1 MENKFL
7 IGNEIIEAAV
17 SAFSSAPGEDTAL
30 AVVRALQQRMNAD
43 GHLLIPVLLS
53 EGGQSYQLRPLQYE
67 GGAVYMVAFTS
78 EAELQKGGAT
88 NILSHFID
96 VYLDVILDF
105 EEADGLVINPFGQP
119 FFLQK
124 DLIAAVL
131 TQRPNRED
139 AQANPSQEV

>member
-7 IGNEIIEAAV
+7 IGNEIIETAIAA
-17 SAFSSAPGEDTAL
+17 FTLDPCEDTAL
-30 AVVRALQQRMNAD
+30 AVVRALQQRMQGD

-53 EGGQSYQLRPLQYE
+53 EGGQSYQLRPLEYD

-78 EAELQKGGAT
+78 EAELEKGGPT

-105 EEADGLVINPFGQP
+105 EEAQGLVINPFGQP

-131 TQRPNRED
+131 QERPVRDE
-139 AQANPSQEV
+139 E

>member
-7 IGNEIIEAAV
+7 IGNEIIETAIAAF
-17 SAFSSAPGEDTAL
+17 AMNPCEDTAL
-30 AVVRALQQRMNAD
+30 AVVRALQQRMQGD

-53 EGGQSYQLRPLQYE
+53 EGGQSYQLRPLEYD

-78 EAELQKGGAT
+78 EAELEKGGPT

-96 VYLDVILDF
+96 IYFDVVLDF
-105 EEADGLVINPFGQP
+105 EDAQGLVINPFGQP

-124 DLIAAVL
+124 DLLAAVL
-131 TQRPNRED
+131 TERPVRDE
-139 AQANPSQEV
+139 E

>member
-7 IGNEIIEAAV
+7 IGNEIIETAIAA
-17 SAFSSAPGEDTAL
+17 FTLDPCEDTAL
-30 AVVRALQQRMNAD
+30 AVVRALQQRMQGD

-53 EGGQSYQLRPLQYE
+53 EGGQSYQLRPLEYD

-78 EAELQKGGAT
+78 EAELEKGGPT

-105 EEADGLVINPFGQP
+105 DEAQGLVINPFGQP

-131 TQRPNRED
+131 QERPVRDE
-139 AQANPSQEV
+139 E

>member
-7 IGNEIIEAAV
+7 IGNEIIDSAIAAFT
-17 SAFSSAPGEDTAL
+17 AAPGEESAL
-30 AVVRALQQRMNAD
+30 AVVHALQQRMQQD

-53 EGGQSYQLRPLQYE
+53 EGGQSYQLRPLEYDN
-67 GGAVYMVAFTS
+67 GAVYMVAFTS
-78 EAELQKGGAT
+78 ESELEKGGPT

-105 EEADGLVINPFGQP
+105 EEANGLVINPFGQP

-124 DLIAAVL
+124 DLIATIL
-131 TQRPNRED
+131 QERPVRDE
-139 AQANPSQEV
+139 E

>member
-7 IGNEIIEAAV
+7 IGNEIIETAIAAFT
-17 SAFSSAPGEDTAL
+17 ADPCEDTAL
-30 AVVRALQQRMNAD
+30 AVVRTLQQRMNQD

-53 EGGQSYQLRPLQYE
+53 EGGQSYQLRPLEYD

-78 EAELQKGGAT
+78 EAELEKGGPT

-96 VYLDVILDF
+96 IYFDVVLDF
-105 EEADGLVINPFGQP
+105 EDAQGLVIKPFGQP

-124 DLIAAVL
+124 DLLAAVL
-131 TQRPNRED
+131 TERPVRDE
-139 AQANPSQEV
+139 E

>member
-7 IGNEIIEAAV
+7 IGNEIIETAID
-17 SAFSSAPGEDTAL
+17 AFTADPCEDTAL
-30 AVVRALQQRMNAD
+30 AVVRTLQQRMNQD

-53 EGGQSYQLRPLQYE
+53 EGGQSYQLRPLEYD

-78 EAELQKGGAT
+78 EAELEKGGPT

-96 VYLDVILDF
+96 IYFDVVLDF
-105 EEADGLVINPFGQP
+105 EDAQGLVINPFGQP

-124 DLIAAVL
+124 DLLAAVL
-131 TQRPNRED
+131 TERPVRDE
-139 AQANPSQEV
+139 E

>member
-7 IGNEIIEAAV
+7 IGNEIIETAIAAFT
-17 SAFSSAPGEDTAL
+17 AEPCEDTAL
-30 AVVRALQQRMNAD
+30 AVVRTLQQRMNQD

-53 EGGQSYQLRPLQYE
+53 EGGQSYQLRPLEYD

-78 EAELQKGGAT
+78 EAELEKGGPS

-96 VYLDVILDF
+96 VYFDVVLDF
-105 EEADGLVINPFGQP
+105 EEAQGLVINPFGQP

-124 DLIAAVL
+124 DLLAAVL
-131 TQRPNRED
+131 TERPVRDE
-139 AQANPSQEV
+139 E

>member
-7 IGNEIIEAAV
+7 IGNEIIETAIAA
-17 SAFSSAPGEDTAL
+17 FTLDPCEDTAL
-30 AVVRALQQRMNAD
+30 AVVRALQQRMQGD

-53 EGGQSYQLRPLQYE
+53 EGGQSYQLRPLEYD
-67 GGAVYMVAFTS
+67 GGTVYMVAFTS
-78 EAELQKGGAT
+78 EAELKKGGPT

-105 EEADGLVINPFGQP
+105 EEAQGLVINPFGQP

-131 TQRPNRED
+131 QERPVRDE
-139 AQANPSQEV
+139 E

>member
-7 IGNEIIEAAV
+7 IGNEIIETAIAA
-17 SAFSSAPGEDTAL
+17 FTLDPCEDTAL
-30 AVVRALQQRMNAD
+30 AVVRALQQRMQGD

-53 EGGQSYQLRPLQYE
+53 EGGQSYQLRPLEYD

-78 EAELQKGGAT
+78 EAELEKGGPT

-96 VYLDVILDF
+96 IYFDVVLDF
-105 EEADGLVINPFGQP
+105 EDAQGLVINPFGQP

-124 DLIAAVL
+124 DLLAAVL
-131 TQRPNRED
+131 TERPVRDE
-139 AQANPSQEV
+139 E

>member
-7 IGNEIIEAAV
+7 IGNEIIETAIAA
-17 SAFSSAPGEDTAL
+17 FTLDPCEDTAL
-30 AVVRALQQRMNAD
+30 AVVRALQQRMQGD

-53 EGGQSYQLRPLQYE
+53 EGGQSYQLRPLEYD
-67 GGAVYMVAFTS
+67 GSAVYMVAFTS
-78 EAELQKGGAT
+78 EAELEKGGPT

-105 EEADGLVINPFGQP
+105 EEAQGLVINPFGQP

-131 TQRPNRED
+131 QERPVRE
-139 AQANPSQEV
+139 EE

>member
-7 IGNEIIEAAV
+7 IGNEIIETAIAAFT
-17 SAFSSAPGEDTAL
+17 ADPCEDTAL
-30 AVVRALQQRMNAD
+30 AVVRTLQQRMNQD

-53 EGGQSYQLRPLQYE
+53 EGGQSYQLRPLEYD

-78 EAELQKGGAT
+78 EAELEKGGPT

-96 VYLDVILDF
+96 IYFDVVLDF
-105 EEADGLVINPFGQP
+105 EDAQGLVINPFGQP

-124 DLIAAVL
+124 DLLAAVL
-131 TQRPNRED
+131 TERPARDE
-139 AQANPSQEV
+139 E

>member
-7 IGNEIIEAAV
+7 IGNEIIETAIAA
-17 SAFSSAPGEDTAL
+17 FTLDPCEDTAL
-30 AVVRALQQRMNAD
+30 AVVRALQQRMQGD

-53 EGGQSYQLRPLQYE
+53 EGGQSYQLRPLEYD

-78 EAELQKGGAT
+78 EAELEKGGPT

-105 EEADGLVINPFGQP
+105 EEAQGLVINPFGQP

-131 TQRPNRED
+131 QERPVRNE
-139 AQANPSQEV
+139 E

>member
-7 IGNEIIEAAV
+7 IGNEIIETAIAAFT
-17 SAFSSAPGEDTAL
+17 ADPCEDTAL
-30 AVVRALQQRMNAD
+30 AVVRTLQQRMNQD

-53 EGGQSYQLRPLQYE
+53 GGGQSYQLRPLEYD

-78 EAELQKGGAT
+78 EAELEKGGPT

-96 VYLDVILDF
+96 IYFDVVLDF
-105 EEADGLVINPFGQP
+105 EDAQGLVINPFGQP

-124 DLIAAVL
+124 DLLAAVL
-131 TQRPNRED
+131 TERPVRDE
-139 AQANPSQEV
+139 E

>member
-7 IGNEIIEAAV
+7 IGNEIIETAIA
-17 SAFSSAPGEDTAL
+17 SFTLDPCEDTAL
-30 AVVRALQQRMNAD
+30 AVVRALQQRMQGD

-53 EGGQSYQLRPLQYE
+53 EGGQSYQLRPLEYD

-78 EAELQKGGAT
+78 EAELEKGGPT

-105 EEADGLVINPFGQP
+105 EEAQGLVINPFGQP

-131 TQRPNRED
+131 QERPVRDE
-139 AQANPSQEV
+139 E